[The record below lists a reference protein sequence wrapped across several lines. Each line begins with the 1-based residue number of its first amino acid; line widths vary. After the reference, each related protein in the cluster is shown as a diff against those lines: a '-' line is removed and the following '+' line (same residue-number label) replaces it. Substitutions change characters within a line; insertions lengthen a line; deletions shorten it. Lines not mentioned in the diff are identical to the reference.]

1 MQNDGS
7 NPEEENMALPVIKP
21 KQTDIS
27 RCIARFKDLHGAAGG
42 FPEDGMPGTE
52 RILYNVLGFQ
62 PPAGDAISPVGAA
75 AKPHVGHLAAGFGI
89 AYARAKPGNGPFM
102 HNHDTNETFIP
113 LAGRWAFEYEADD
126 GTHRVE
132 LDPYD
137 VISFPPGVQRRFEN
151 INPAPGDEY
160 GLMMAVIGGNSPQA
174 EYSPEAEALL
184 IDAGRLPAK

>member
-1 MQNDGS
+1 
-7 NPEEENMALPVIKP
+7 MALPIIKP
-21 KQTDIS
+21 KQVDIT
-27 RCIARFKDLHGAAGG
+27 RCIARFKDLNGAAGG

-62 PPAGDAISPVGAA
+62 PPTGEAISPVGAA
-75 AKPHVGHLAAGFGI
+75 AKPHVSHLSPGFGI

-151 INPAPGDEY
+151 VTPAAGDEY
-160 GLMMAVIGGNSPQA
+160 GLMMAVIGGDSPQA
-174 EYSPEAEALL
+174 EYSPEAESML
-184 IDAGRLPAK
+184 IKEGRLPAK